1 MIQEKDGHRWLSKHL
16 SIRMI
21 ANKISSSVVVRRKT
35 KSGKILLTNLKIW
48 AFSLYREA
56 SEKQVPLS
64 AK

>member
-1 MIQEKDGHRWLSKHL
+1 
-16 SIRMI
+16 MI
-21 ANKISSSVVVRRKT
+21 ANKISSSVVVRRET